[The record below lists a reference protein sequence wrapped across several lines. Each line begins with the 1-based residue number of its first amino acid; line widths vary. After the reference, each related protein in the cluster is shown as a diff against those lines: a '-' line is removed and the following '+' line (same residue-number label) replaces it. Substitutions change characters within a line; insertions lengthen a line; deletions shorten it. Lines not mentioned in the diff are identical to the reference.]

1 MSGDRPA
8 PYVLSWRL
16 AGRKVLVVGGGNIGT
31 AKVELLLA
39 TQARLV
45 VVDPTPSARVTDLAS
60 QGRVRLHRRK
70 ARPTDLVGTRLLV
83 AATGCTDTN
92 RRLRR
97 WARLTG
103 AVVNAVDD
111 QTNCDVTVPALVR
124 RGPAT
129 IAITTDG
136 ATPAGARFLREEV
149 TAAVDDALPLGVGDL
164 LGEAA
169 TARQEL
175 RASGRYRY
183 DYHQWRHRLFAPAL
197 GALRADAD
205 RPASADASTPEGA
218 DSRGGHRLD
227 LERLRARFVAGF
239 GHASSADPVGRITLV
254 GAGPGGADLITVR
267 GAKAL
272 AAADVVVYD
281 RLADPELLDLAP
293 PAAERIP
300 VGKGKG
306 FGATQAEINALLIER
321 SVSGSHVVRLK
332 GGDSFVFGRG
342 QEEVD
347 AVAAAGI
354 PVEVVPGVS
363 SVVAAPALA
372 GIPLTDRRLAA
383 SFTVLTGHQADS
395 ASPRPDWAAAAA
407 GGGTIVVLM
416 AASTAAHVAHQLHDG
431 GRPGDEPVAFVH
443 AAGTDAE
450 RSLRTDLATAMAD
463 GCPFPAPTVMVVG
476 AVAAADRSPVGANR
490 DHGVHGG
497 HGGGAH
503 VDVSGQQPV
512 DGSAP
517 IERLASKLSS

>member
-1 MSGDRPA
+1 MRLAGRHGKATSVTTDRPA

-16 AGRKVLVVGGGNIGT
+16 ADRKVLVVGGGNIGT

-39 TQARLV
+39 TGARIV
-45 VVDPTPSARVTDLAS
+45 VVDPTPSARVADLAD

-97 WARLTG
+97 WARPTG

-149 TAAVDDALPLGVGDL
+149 TAAVDAALPMGVGDL

-169 TARQEL
+169 TARRDL
-175 RASGRYRY
+175 RSSGRYRY

-197 GALRADAD
+197 EALRADAA
-205 RPASADASTPEGA
+205 RSGPQAGSPEVAGLGA
-218 DSRGGHRLD
+218 GHRLD
-227 LERLRARFVAGF
+227 LGRLRARFVAGF
-239 GHASSADPVGRITLV
+239 GHASPADPVGRITLV

-281 RLADPELLDLAP
+281 RLADPGLLDLAP

-306 FGATQAEINALLIER
+306 YGATQAEINALLVER

-347 AVAAAGI
+347 AAAAAGVPI
-354 PVEVVPGVS
+354 EVVPGVS
-363 SVVAAPALA
+363 SAVAAPALA

-395 ASPRPDWAAAAA
+395 TSPSPDWAAAAA

-416 AASTAAHVAHQLHDG
+416 AASTAAAVARRLHAG
-431 GRPGDEPVAFVH
+431 GRPGHEPVAFVH
-443 AAGTDAE
+443 AAGTADE
-450 RSLRTDLATAMAD
+450 RATRTDLAAVLVD

-476 AVAAADRSPVGANR
+476 AVARCATPVGGDSLRA
-490 DHGVHGG
+490 
-497 HGGGAH
+497 
-503 VDVSGQQPV
+503 VSPT
-512 DGSAP
+512 SA
-517 IERLASKLSS
+517 